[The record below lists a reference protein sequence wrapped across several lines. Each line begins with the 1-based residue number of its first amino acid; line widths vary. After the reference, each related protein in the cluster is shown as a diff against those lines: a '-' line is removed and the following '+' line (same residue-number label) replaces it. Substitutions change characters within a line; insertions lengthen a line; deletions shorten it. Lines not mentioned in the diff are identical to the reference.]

1 MFQMKFKDPTVAS
14 HYNPETVVVVVAA
27 QVASAAE
34 PAPNQRIYF
43 KIAKRQATNRV

>member
-1 MFQMKFKDPTVAS
+1 MLKMKFKDPTVAS
-14 HYNPETVVVVVAA
+14 RYNPETVVVAA

-43 KIAKRQATNRV
+43 KIAKPQATNRV